1 MKPRGGLAEF
11 GPNRVERVRGERWIT
26 HFLKGFTHFLALIL
40 WIAAA
45 LAFFAEFQDPGHGMA
60 TLGVA
65 ILGVILINGLF
76 CFWQE
81 YRAEQALEALTRLLP
96 HQVKVMRGGSLATL
110 PAVELAPGDIVLL
123 EGGDDVPADCRVIE
137 AYGVRVNNATITG
150 ESVPLPRD
158 ALPSETKDIL
168 HSRNILLAG
177 TSLVSGEAKV
187 AVFATGMRTEFGKIA
202 HLTQTAGTPLSPLQ
216 QEIIRLSR
224 VIAAIAAALGVLF
237 YFIGYSLGLSFW
249 ASLIF
254 AIGIIVANVP
264 EGLLPTVTLALAMGG
279 QRMARR
285 NVLIRHLPSVET
297 LGCTTVIC
305 TDKTGTL
312 TQNRMEVK
320 RIFLGNELH
329 DPGDATW
336 VMCSIPRVRSNPC
349 CRCATVRS
357 SVPRSSRC
365 NPKPR
370 EYFKAPRKPWRNRA
384 CGYWRWLIGR

>member
-1 MKPRGGLAEF
+1 MKIHRLTADEALGSLHTRAAGLTDDEVTRRLTEF
-11 GPNRVERVRGERWIT
+11 GPNRVERVRGERWIARL
-26 HFLKGFTHFLALIL
+26 LKGFTHFLALIL

-60 TLGVA
+60 

-76 CFWQE
+76 SFWQE

-110 PAVELAPGDIVLL
+110 PAVELVPGDIVLL

-158 ALPSETKDIL
+158 ALPSETEDIL

-264 EGLLPTVTLALAMGG
+264 EGLLPTVTLA
-279 QRMARR
+279 Q
-285 NVLIRHLPSVET
+285 
-297 LGCTTVIC
+297 
-305 TDKTGTL
+305 
-312 TQNRMEVK
+312 
-320 RIFLGNELH
+320 
-329 DPGDATW
+329 
-336 VMCSIPRVRSNPC
+336 
-349 CRCATVRS
+349 
-357 SVPRSSRC
+357 
-365 NPKPR
+365 
-370 EYFKAPRKPWRNRA
+370 
-384 CGYWRWLIGR
+384 IGR